1 VPGAG
6 LVGRYA
12 RVGDQLDGCAHDR
25 ADGAVEHDGAVHL
38 GQLAQPR
45 GRELGV
51 QLEPAG
57 AQIGNG
63 LIEAEHDERTRAA
76 PQYPLEAVPQG
87 RARRDRR

>member
-1 VPGAG
+1 VPGAR

-25 ADGAVEHDGAVHL
+25 PRGTVEHDRAVHL
-38 GQLAQPR
+38 GQLAQPC

-51 QLEPAG
+51 QLESAG
-57 AQIGNG
+57 TQVGNG
-63 LIEAEHDERTRAA
+63 LVEAEHDERARAA